1 MASLIRL
8 SSLRTAFDIFLGGQE
23 MTHVSEAA
31 QNYGSKHEALSFN
44 LPVMIFLGEKQYLFS
59 DIHYALRVMLG
70 NTVEDVERVHPNI
83 GLRVSETD
91 QGVVQE
97 HIEPLLVEFLLL
109 TNQVGLASIDYLI
122 IADVILQVL
131 HNLDAEVQVM
141 LSVAINQLAN
151 VLALVGALLDDMAV
165 VLEQVVDEELVKVC
179 GRGVMILINLSRQGL
194 AEDQGVHEA
203 T

>member
-44 LPVMIFLGEKQYLFS
+44 FPVMIFLGEKQYLFS

-83 GLRVSETD
+83 GLRVSETN
-91 QGVVQE
+91 QGVV
-97 HIEPLLVEFLLL
+97 
-109 TNQVGLASIDYLI
+109 
-122 IADVILQVL
+122 
-131 HNLDAEVQVM
+131 
-141 LSVAINQLAN
+141 
-151 VLALVGALLDDMAV
+151 
-165 VLEQVVDEELVKVC
+165 
-179 GRGVMILINLSRQGL
+179 
-194 AEDQGVHEA
+194 
-203 T
+203 

>member
-44 LPVMIFLGEKQYLFS
+44 FPVMIFLGEKQYLFS

-91 QGVVQE
+91 QGVV
-97 HIEPLLVEFLLL
+97 
-109 TNQVGLASIDYLI
+109 
-122 IADVILQVL
+122 
-131 HNLDAEVQVM
+131 
-141 LSVAINQLAN
+141 
-151 VLALVGALLDDMAV
+151 
-165 VLEQVVDEELVKVC
+165 
-179 GRGVMILINLSRQGL
+179 
-194 AEDQGVHEA
+194 
-203 T
+203 